1 MTKYVAFLR
10 GINILGHN
18 ILKME
23 KLRQQINSLG
33 FKNVS
38 TYKQSGNIIFT
49 TSNNN
54 SNLINRKIQRELRK
68 LLGVDVKVFLRTMM
82 EVEEIVQLNPFK
94 KVKSNTTKLYVTFLP
109 AELSRKH
116 RLPLKSTNK
125 DVEVIL
131 LRKCEAFSLA
141 YKKKGRF
148 GYPNNF
154 IEKKFNV
161 LASTRNWKTIK
172 GIVAS
177 AHLNIDSQM

>member
-1 MTKYVAFLR
+1 
-10 GINILGHN
+10 
-18 ILKME
+18 ME

-54 SNLINRKIQRELRK
+54 SNLISRNIQRELHK

-82 EVEEIVQLNPFK
+82 EVENIVQLNPFK
-94 KVKSNTTKLYVTFLP
+94 KVKSNTAKLYVTFLP
-109 AELSRKH
+109 AELSRKT

-125 DVEVIL
+125 DVEIIL
-131 LRKCEAFSLA
+131 LRNCEAFSLA
-141 YKKKGRF
+141 HKKKGRF
-148 GYPNNF
+148 GYPTNF
-154 IEKKFNV
+154 IEKKFQV
-161 LASTRNWKTIK
+161 LTTTRNWKTIK

-177 AHLNIDSQM
+177 TQLNIDS

>member
-1 MTKYVAFLR
+1 MAKYVAFLR
-10 GINILGHN
+10 GINIIGHN

-23 KLRQQINSLG
+23 ELRQQINSLG

-38 TYKQSGNIIFT
+38 TYKQSGNIIFE
-49 TSNNN
+49 TSDKSN
-54 SNLINRKIQRELRK
+54 SINKKIQRELYR
-68 LLGVDVKVFLRTMM
+68 LLGVDVKVFLRTMI
-82 EVEEIVQLNPFK
+82 EVEEILQLNPFK
-94 KVKSNTTKLYVTFLP
+94 KVKSNTSKLYVTFLP
-109 AELSRKH
+109 TELSRKP

-154 IEKKFNV
+154 IEKKFNI

-177 AHLNIDSQM
+177 ARLNIDF

>member
-1 MTKYVAFLR
+1 MEELR
-10 GINILGHN
+10 KHVS
-18 ILKME
+18 
-23 KLRQQINSLG
+23 SLG

-54 SNLINRKIQRELRK
+54 SNLINRKIQRELQK

-94 KVKSNTTKLYVTFLP
+94 KVKSNNTKLYVTFLP
-109 AELSRKH
+109 TELSNKP

-125 DVEVIL
+125 DVEIIL
-131 LRKCEAFSLA
+131 LRNREAFSLA

-148 GYPNNF
+148 GYPTNF
-154 IEKKFNV
+154 IEKKFQV
-161 LASTRNWKTIK
+161 LATTRNWKTIK

-177 AHLNIDSQM
+177 AHLNIDS

>member
-1 MTKYVAFLR
+1 
-10 GINILGHN
+10 
-18 ILKME
+18 ME

-38 TYKQSGNIIFT
+38 TYKQSGNILFS

-54 SNLINRKIQRELRK
+54 SNLISRKIQRELHK

-82 EVEEIVQLNPFK
+82 EVDEIVQLNPFK
-94 KVKSNTTKLYVTFLP
+94 KVKSNNTKLYVTFLP
-109 AELSRKH
+109 AELSNKL

-125 DVEVIL
+125 DVEIIL
-131 LRKCEAFSLA
+131 LRNREAFSLA

-148 GYPNNF
+148 GYPTNF
-154 IEKKFNV
+154 IEKHFQE
-161 LASTRNWKTIK
+161 LATTRNWKTIK

-177 AHLNIDSQM
+177 AI